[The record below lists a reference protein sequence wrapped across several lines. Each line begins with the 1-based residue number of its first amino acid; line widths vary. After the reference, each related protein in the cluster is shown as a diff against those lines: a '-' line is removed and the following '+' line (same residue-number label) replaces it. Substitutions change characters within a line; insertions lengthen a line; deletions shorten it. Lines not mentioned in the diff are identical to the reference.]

1 MPSKLGNSILSPSN
15 SSFKRETEVNYHIV
29 NSELQEMLIILFIHL
44 IDLCLKQEKK
54 KNNTKPA
61 CELNWPWTNRMYFLL
76 ILKKKKDFW
85 FYNKINMLCFV
96 IVINSC

>member
-1 MPSKLGNSILSPSN
+1 MFRTMMPSKLGNSILSPSN

-54 KNNTKPA
+54 KQHKTSLWAK
-61 CELNWPWTNRMYFLL
+61 LTLD
-76 ILKKKKDFW
+76 K
-85 FYNKINMLCFV
+85 
-96 IVINSC
+96 

>member
-54 KNNTKPA
+54 NNTKPA
-61 CELNWPWTNRMYFLL
+61 CELNWPWTNRMYFFF
-76 ILKKKKDFW
+76 KYEKKKDLW
-85 FYNKINMLCFV
+85 SICCAL
-96 IVINSC
+96 